1 MTDDPLLKPK
11 EAATILG
18 VSVETIRRWI
28 RKGAIPY
35 VRVGISPWTRVR
47 VRRSVV
53 EAQLQE
59 VDHSDVPRAT

>member
-18 VSVETIRRWI
+18 VSVETIHRWI
-28 RKGAIPY
+28 RKGAIPH
-35 VRVGISPWTRVR
+35 VRIGSSLRKRLR

-53 EAQLQE
+53 DAQLQE
-59 VDHSDVPRAT
+59 INHPGDCST